1 MKFSRRSET
10 LQISGQDVIITELSA
25 AEFEQVMQVEGEA
38 AKLALMLQLSL
49 GTDEDVMAWPNS
61 VVTQLTTAVMN
72 FNGMTD
78 SPN

>member
-25 AEFEQVMQVEGEA
+25 GEFEQVMQVEGEA

-49 GTDEDVMAWPNS
+49 GTDEDVMTWPNS
-61 VVTQLTTAVMN
+61 VVTQLTTAVMD

>member
-25 AEFEQVMQVEGEA
+25 GEFEQVMQVEGEA

-49 GTDEDVMAWPNS
+49 GTDENIMAWPNS
-61 VVTQLTTAVMN
+61 VVTQLTTAVMD

>member
-25 AEFEQVMQVEGEA
+25 AEFEQVMQLEGEA
-38 AKLALMLQLSL
+38 AQLALMLQLSL

-61 VVTQLTTAVMN
+61 VVTQLTTAVMD

>member
-25 AEFEQVMQVEGEA
+25 AEFEQVMQLEGEA
-38 AKLALMLQLSL
+38 AQLALMLQLSI

-61 VVTQLTTAVMN
+61 VVTQLTTAVMD

>member
-25 AEFEQVMQVEGEA
+25 AEFEQVMAVDTEA
-38 AKLALMLQLSL
+38 AQLSLLIQLSL
-49 GTDEDVMAWPNS
+49 GTDEDVMSWPNS
-61 VVTQLTTAVMN
+61 VVTQLATAVMN

>member
-61 VVTQLTTAVMN
+61 VVTQLTTAVMD